1 MTRNL
6 CNTRLSLP
14 SHDLI
19 SREQKPEETLN
30 YELFESGLWIVDT
43 ADSNPV
49 TQCATSH
56 IESWGQPKLREDA
69 VLGGAPALIALLNI
83 SLQKKRAGVEWIW
96 FWLAAS

>member
-56 IESWGQPKLREDA
+56 IES
-69 VLGGAPALIALLNI
+69 
-83 SLQKKRAGVEWIW
+83 
-96 FWLAAS
+96 